1 MRISDWSSDVCSSD
15 LTQPFDLISK
25 INFRSYA
32 VNLRAILD
40 RLTDAGID
48 QRRFPA
54 KIGANEQ
61 NNVGRFNAGDR
72 GIEVNCRQVRNIL
85 IKPGLA
91 AFTPGAAQRFKKY
104 AGRTHGFNFQQTTS
118 HSRKN

>member
-48 QRRFPA
+48 KRRFPA

-61 NNVGRFNAGDR
+61 NNVGRFTAGDC
-72 GIEVNCRQVRNIL
+72 GIEVHCRQVRNI
-85 IKPGLA
+85 IIETGRAAFKPGV
-91 AFTPGAAQRFKKY
+91 AQRLNKR
-104 AGRTHGFNFQQTTS
+104 ARREHGFAETKINKKERQ
-118 HSRKN
+118 